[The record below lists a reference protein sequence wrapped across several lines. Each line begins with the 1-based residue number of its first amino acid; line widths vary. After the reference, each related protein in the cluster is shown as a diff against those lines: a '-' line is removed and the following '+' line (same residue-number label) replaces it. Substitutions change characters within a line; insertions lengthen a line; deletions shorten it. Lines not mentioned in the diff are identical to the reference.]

1 MADLQERHEL
11 TWGCFESMRFIC
23 KGHVLMLDFVFAQIQ
38 LSLLWH
44 LKDFLSW
51 CKAGKEITIMLI
63 ATTLFHSGK
72 LLVSSFD
79 LLLCKRLV

>member
-1 MADLQERHEL
+1 MAGLQERHEL

-23 KGHVLMLDFVFAQIQ
+23 KGEVLMLDFVFAQIQ

-44 LKDFLSW
+44 PQRFSELLQKQAKKSQLCSMP
-51 CKAGKEITIMLI
+51 IVYP
-63 ATTLFHSGK
+63 HSG

-79 LLLCKRLV
+79 LHLCEGMV